1 MPESNAAAK
10 RREQKKN
17 REMGL
22 GDEMGRMVRQKDPPK
37 LSLCTICQ
45 QEMKITKTNTELT
58 MHATG
63 KHSKTLDECFP
74 GAAATAVELIAASNV
89 KSTGKGG
96 SSSGGAV
103 ETKAEKKKKAASG
116 MDDMLSAG
124 LGGGPGATKKKG
136 KK

>member
-10 RREQKKN
+10 KREQKKN

-37 LSLCTICQ
+37 LSLCNICQ

-74 GAAATAVELIAASNV
+74 GAAATALELIAASNV

-96 SSSGGAV
+96 STSSGGAV

-124 LGGGPGATKKKG
+124 LGATKKKG

>member
-37 LSLCTICQ
+37 MSLCFICQ

-74 GAAATAVELIAASNV
+74 GATATALELIAASNV
-89 KSTGKGG
+89 KSTGKGA
-96 SSSGGAV
+96 SSSGGGGAV

-124 LGGGPGATKKKG
+124 LGGNKKKG

>member
-22 GDEMGRMVRQKDPPK
+22 GDEMGRMVRQKEPPK

-45 QEMKITKTNTELT
+45 QEMKITKSNTELT
-58 MHATG
+58 MHADG

-74 GAAATAVELIAASNV
+74 GAAATALELIALSNV
-89 KSTGKGG
+89 KGSGGKGA
-96 SSSGGAV
+96 SSGGGV
-103 ETKAEKKKKAASG
+103 TETKAEKKKKAASG

-124 LGGGPGATKKKG
+124 LGGNKKKG